1 MNYSDM
7 TKEQLIYELEALDQK
22 HKFSIAVLN
31 EKTSQLTERVKEL
44 NCLFKISVLTEE
56 SAEFSDKVYD
66 DIVALI
72 PGAFQFP
79 EITQARIKV
88 NDYECSSENFM
99 ETPWSLD
106 AAIKLDKQEIGKITV
121 NYSEEKP
128 ERFLGPFLK
137 EEIKLVQAAAEYM
150 ARISQRSD
158 ADKKL
163 MEARNFNAA
172 IISNAHEG
180 IIVCDTD
187 LRYKVW
193 NLYMEKIT
201 GLKAEQVIG
210 KIDTEMFEHVSE
222 FEIDKLQKRA
232 LKGETVQSKA
242 TPFHIKETNK
252 KGWYTGSYT
261 PLLSSDGTI
270 IGVVGTISDITSYT
284 DARKKLEKSREKLRA
299 FAGHLQSSRE
309 DERISIAREIH
320 DEFGQVLTALK
331 INLSLLDREVKK
343 DAETINKDFLIEE
356 SVEMHRIIDIAI
368 KKTRELVTK
377 LRPEVLDNLGL
388 IEAIEWHSQEF
399 MRQTGIK
406 LSLNNNLDDDVAAL
420 LKQDKDRAIA
430 IFRIFQESLTN
441 VIRHAKAKSV
451 WVKLELT
458 DNGIVL
464 EVKDDGKGMKN
475 KKSAK
480 GKSFGLLGMKERALV
495 FNGEL
500 EIESELGKGTS
511 VTAIIPIEQGTT

>member
-1 MNYSDM
+1 MNYSEM
-7 TKEQLIYELEALDQK
+7 TKVQLINELEDLDKK
-22 HKFSIAVLN
+22 HQFSISARN
-31 EKTSQLTERVKEL
+31 EKTSQLSERVKEL

-56 SAEFSDKVYD
+56 LTEFSNKVFD
-66 DIVALI
+66 DIVMLI

-79 EITQARIKV
+79 EITSAKIKV
-88 NDYECSSENFM
+88 YDYECFSENYEESF
-99 ETPWSLD
+99 WSIK
-106 AAIKLDKQEIGKITV
+106 AGIKLGKEQIGQITV
-121 NYSEEKP
+121 YYAEEKP
-128 ERFLGPFLK
+128 ESFVGPFLK
-137 EEIKLVQAAAEYM
+137 EEFKLINAIAEYI
-150 ARISQRSD
+150 ARISQRTD

-163 MEARNFNAA
+163 LEARNFNAA
-172 IISNAHEG
+172 IIAGAQEG
-180 IIVCDTD
+180 IIVCDAD

-201 GLKAEQVIG
+201 GLKADQVLG
-210 KIDTEMFEHVSE
+210 KIDTVMFAHVSE
-222 FEIDKLQKRA
+222 FEVDKLLKRA
-232 LKGETVQSKA
+232 LKGETVQSKP
-242 TPFHIKETNK
+242 TPFYIKETGK

-261 PLLSSDGTI
+261 PLLSSEGEI

-284 DARKKLEKSREKLRA
+284 DARKKLEKSQEKLRA
-299 FAGHLQSSRE
+299 FTGHLQSSRE

-320 DEFGQVLTALK
+320 DEFGQMLTALK

-343 DAETINKDFLIEE
+343 ETETINKDFLFEE

-388 IEAIEWHSQEF
+388 IEAIEWHSQKF
-399 MRQTGIK
+399 FKQTGIN
-406 LSLNNNLDDDVAAL
+406 LSLNNNLDDDTAEL

-441 VIRHAKAKSV
+441 VIRHAKAKAV
-451 WVKLELT
+451 WVKLGLT

-475 KKSAK
+475 KQSAK
-480 GKSFGLLGMKERALV
+480 GKSFGLLGMKERTLV

-500 EIESELGKGTS
+500 EIESELGKGTT
-511 VTAIIPIEQGTT
+511 VRARIPIEQETA